1 MAKDDLYLISYKIL
15 LIENNVEDAG
25 IITSALEKDAFNVFK
40 TTVGKSIDDV
50 NTFRPD
56 LVIINPDNSLD
67 EEIIS
72 LCDTIRLNSPIFEIP
87 IILLSS
93 RIDLEKFA
101 ITCDATYVSKPLD
114 VLDFCN
120 TVKDTLSI

>member
-1 MAKDDLYLISYKIL
+1 MIPYKIL
-15 LIENNVEDAG
+15 LIESNVEDAD
-25 IITSALEKDAFNVFK
+25 IITSALEKDVFIIFQ
-40 TTVGKSIDDV
+40 TIIAKSLYEVD
-50 NTFRPD
+50 TFRPD

-72 LCDTIRLNSPIFEIP
+72 ICDTISLKNPILEIP

-93 RIDLEKFA
+93 RIDLERFA
-101 ITCDATYVSKPLD
+101 ITCNAIYVYKPLD